1 MPLLSVKDLSIGY
14 DSARGLVRAVD
25 KVCFDIEP
33 ARPLG
38 LVGESGCGKTTL
50 GMALMG
56 LLPENGRILNG
67 RIEFDGSD
75 LARISQTQWQQIR
88 GNRIAMIFQAAMNA
102 LNPVL
107 RVDEQIREAILAHGD
122 GRDKKQVAQRIQ
134 EVFSQV
140 EIPLDRIRDY
150 PHQYSGGMKQRAVIA
165 MALACRPDIIIADE
179 PTTALDVIVQDQIL
193 KAIRQIQEQTRSG
206 LVFISHDMAVI
217 AAVCEEI
224 CVMYA
229 GQIVEKG
236 TKKEVFSSPAHP
248 YTRILL
254 ASYLTLDHKK
264 KVFMPDRFEPADLL
278 TDSSKCRFSVNCKD
292 CSLECGQGKTPV
304 WITMSKTHQVLCCA
318 GAAAGGVS

>member
-1 MPLLSVKDLSIGY
+1 MPLLSIKDLSIGY
-14 DSARGLVRAVD
+14 NSVRGLVRAVD
-25 KVCFDIEP
+25 NVSFDVEP

-56 LLPENGRILNG
+56 LLPENGKILNG
-67 RIEFDGSD
+67 RIEFNGEN
-75 LARISQTQWQQIR
+75 LAQASQTQWQLIR
-88 GNRIAMIFQAAMNA
+88 GNQIAMIFQAAMNA

-107 RVDEQIREAILAHGD
+107 RVDEQVREAILAHG
-122 GRDKKQVAQRIQ
+122 GGMDKQPVDQRIK
-134 EVFSQV
+134 EVFNQV

-150 PHQYSGGMKQRAVIA
+150 PHEYSGGMKQRAVIA

-193 KAIRQIQEQTRSG
+193 KAILQIQEQTRSG

-229 GQIVEKG
+229 GQVVEKG
-236 TKKEVFSSPAHP
+236 TKKEVFSNPSHP

-264 KVFMPDRFEPADLL
+264 KVALPDRFEPADLL
-278 TDSSKCRFSVNCKD
+278 TDSSRCRFSVNCKD
-292 CSLECGQGKTPV
+292 CSLACGQGETPV
-304 WITMSKTHQVLCCA
+304 WITISKTHRVLCCA
-318 GAAAGGVS
+318 RAAARGVS